1 MPYEQILYEVADG
14 IATVTLNRP
23 GKLNAWTPVMENEV
37 YDAMAAAAAD
47 DAVRVILLTGAG
59 RGFCSGADIAR
70 LTQFSDG
77 QAQPARRELS
87 GDAWLRDARPEL
99 RARFVCLMAVPKPVI
114 AVVNGP
120 AVGAGFVLACCCDMR
135 IASADAVVLTAFS
148 RLGLIAEH
156 GIAWLLPRLIG
167 SAAAMDLM
175 LSSRKVSAA
184 EGLALGL
191 FNRVVAPDRLM
202 AEAREYAKML
212 VDTISPRSL
221 RVIKRQMWD
230 AQFQDFGEA
239 LSSATDELH
248 QSFESSDFREGISH
262 YVEKRKPNFA
272 GS

>member
-1 MPYEQILYEVADG
+1 
-14 IATVTLNRP
+14 
-23 GKLNAWTPVMENEV
+23 
-37 YDAMAAAAAD
+37 
-47 DAVRVILLTGAG
+47 
-59 RGFCSGADIAR
+59 
-70 LTQFSDG
+70 
-77 QAQPARRELS
+77 
-87 GDAWLRDARPEL
+87 
-99 RARFVCLMAVPKPVI
+99 MAVPKPVI

-175 LSSRKVSAA
+175 LSSRKVTAA

-202 AEAREYAKML
+202 AEAREYAKTL

-248 QSFESSDFREGISH
+248 QSFESSDFRSRIDET
-262 YVEKRKPNFA
+262 EAEFA